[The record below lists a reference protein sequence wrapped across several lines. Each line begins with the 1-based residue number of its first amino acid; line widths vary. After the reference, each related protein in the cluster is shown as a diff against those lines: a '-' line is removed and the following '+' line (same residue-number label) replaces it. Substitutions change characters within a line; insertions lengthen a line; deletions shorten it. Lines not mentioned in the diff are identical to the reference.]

1 MEIIRNVDV
10 IDLIAE
16 SLIYV
21 YILFPRLEN
30 IQRKFMSLNAAAT
43 GTTGGFKSFGKCLLY
58 F

>member
-30 IQRKFMSLNAAAT
+30 IQRKFMSLNAAT